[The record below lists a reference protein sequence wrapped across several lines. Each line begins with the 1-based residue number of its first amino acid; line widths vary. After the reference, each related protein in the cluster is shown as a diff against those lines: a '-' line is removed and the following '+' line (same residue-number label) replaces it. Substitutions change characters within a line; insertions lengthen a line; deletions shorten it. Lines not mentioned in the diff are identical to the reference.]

1 MKLHITNLY
10 GMARESTAT
19 IAQNAVQK
27 IAAQLGF
34 RELGIYFYHASAE
47 TVEERSRRLDGI
59 LASVSMGD
67 VVIFQ
72 TPTWNGLEFEREF
85 LSKLKLLNVKI
96 IVFVHDVIPLMFKA
110 NEFLMQDYINLY
122 NMADSIILPSEA
134 MKEKLLQNGLNVKKI
149 IFQRMWDHP
158 HDLDLHEPKFK
169 KEIYFAGNLSRFPEL
184 KTWEGT
190 VPLTVFSNEEQLSLS
205 TQVHIEGWKTDEEML
220 LELSKGGFGLVWT
233 THQNEE
239 QNIDYYSM
247 NVSYKLSTYLAAGI
261 PVIIPATLSNSDFIV
276 EQGLGFV
283 VDNLEEASH
292 LVEQLSEEAYLQ
304 MCSRVRYFS
313 FLLSQGF
320 YAKQFLLQAV
330 FELGISNNQISRGI
344 RLLTVTNSQD
354 LEQIQYLVDK
364 LPECDFRIAARTM
377 MGPRLMEL
385 AQKEN
390 VYLYPASDLE
400 KLEKL
405 IGGTD
410 LYLDINYGGAVDGVL
425 DSVIAKEIPI
435 FAFYKTQNGDKGQY
449 LFAIK
454 NVDAMIDAI
463 RSYAETKQLPNKSF
477 DFEVQT
483 IDETLDYILEHHSSI
498 ARFGDGEAAIML
510 GQSINY
516 QQYDPQLA
524 EELKFIVKQ
533 QSNPQLVIGL
543 QEGIKNRF
551 SFVPEALAF
560 WRQYLE
566 DYEEF
571 YLEYCHNPWYGSTFI
586 SRPYIDFLDKSKS
599 KSQFEKLKKIWEG
612 RDILIVEGY
621 TSRSGVGNDLFDGA
635 KSIKRI
641 ICPSRN
647 AYSKKAEIM
656 EEILKHSEGRLI
668 LLMLGPTAKV
678 LAYQL
683 ASKGLQAIDIG
694 HIDSEYEWM
703 QMGAEKKVLLRNK
716 HTAEFNLDTEIELV
730 NNDEYL
736 SQIIADLSEE

>member
-1 MKLHITNLY
+1 
-10 GMARESTAT
+10 
-19 IAQNAVQK
+19 
-27 IAAQLGF
+27 
-34 RELGIYFYHASAE
+34 
-47 TVEERSRRLDGI
+47 
-59 LASVSMGD
+59 MGD

-85 LSKLKLLNVKI
+85 LTKLKILNVKI

-134 MKEKLLQNGLNVKKI
+134 MKEKLLQNGLNVKKV

-158 HDLDLHEPKFK
+158 HDLDLHEPIFK
-169 KEIYFAGNLSRFPEL
+169 KEVYFAGNLSRFPEL

-205 TQVHIEGWKTDEEML
+205 HQVHIAGWKTDEEML

-283 VDNLEEASH
+283 VDNLEEAPL

-320 YAKQFLLQAV
+320 FAKQFLLQAV
-330 FELGISNNQISRGI
+330 FELGISHNQQSRAI
-344 RLLTVTNSQD
+344 QLLTVTNSQD
-354 LEQIQYLVDK
+354 LEQIEYLVEQ
-364 LPECDFRIAARTM
+364 LPECDFNIAARTL
-377 MGPRLMEL
+377 MGPRLTNL
-385 AQKEN
+385 AEKEN
-390 VYLYPASDLE
+390 VYLYPASDSEQIE
-400 KLEKL
+400 KLLDK
-405 IGGTD
+405 TD
-410 LYLDINYGGAVDGVL
+410 LYLDINYGGEVDGVFNGL
-425 DSVIAKEIPI
+425 LEKNIPS
-435 FAFYKTQNGDKGQY
+435 FAFYKTQNGEKGQY
-449 LFAIK
+449 LFSIK
-454 NVDAMIDAI
+454 NVDAMVAAI
-463 RSYAETKQLPNKSF
+463 RNYAETKQLPNKSF

-483 IDETLDYILEHHSSI
+483 IDETLDYILEHQSSI

-516 QQYDPQLA
+516 QKYDPNLA
-524 EELKFIVKQ
+524 EELKFIFNQ
-533 QSNPQLVIGL
+533 ESNPTLVIGL
-543 QEGIKNRF
+543 QEGLKNRF
-551 SFVPEALAF
+551 SFVPDALAF

-571 YLEYCHNPWYGSTFI
+571 YLEYCKNPWYGSTFI
-586 SRPYIDFLDKSKS
+586 SRPYIDFLDKSKA
-599 KSQFEKLKKIWEG
+599 KSQFEKLKKLWEG

-641 ICPSRN
+641 ICPSRH
-647 AYSKKAEIM
+647 AYDKKNEIM
-656 EEILKHSEGRLI
+656 EEILNHADGRLV

-683 ASKGLQAIDIG
+683 ATKGMQAIDIG
-694 HIDSEYEWM
+694 HVDSEYEWM
-703 QMGAEKKVLLRNK
+703 QMGAENKVLLHNK
-716 HTAEFNLDTEIELV
+716 HTAEFNLDTEIELAD
-730 NNDEYL
+730 DEAYL
-736 SQIIADLSEE
+736 SQIVVDLSTK